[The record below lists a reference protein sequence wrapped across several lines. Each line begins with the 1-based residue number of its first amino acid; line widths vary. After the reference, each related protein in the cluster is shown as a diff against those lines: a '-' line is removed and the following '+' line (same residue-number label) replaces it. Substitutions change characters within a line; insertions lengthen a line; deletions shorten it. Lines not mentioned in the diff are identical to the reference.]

1 MNEEEKQQL
10 RELIKGLEVSIDLR
24 MVEKEQTFISNQMNE
39 LGFQDLELLL
49 AGCKWRLMR
58 IPE

>member
-24 MVEKEQTFISNQMNE
+24 VVEKEQTFISKQMTE
-39 LGFQDLELLL
+39 MGFQDLELLL
-49 AGCKWRLMR
+49 PECKWRLIR